1 MRKTKEGLSPL
12 VLARIMHRFSTAA
25 TNSSGVL
32 HLCCARSA
40 VAQRTKV
47 GAFVGGRG
55 FVTRTYA
62 QSGLRPLFFLRML
75 KLVLQSAQR
84 FDDLIEPR
92 FEAEESG
99 SGHHAQEKNENEQQE

>member
-1 MRKTKEGLSPL
+1 MGITRLRVAHPG
-12 VLARIMHRFSTAA
+12 RRF
-25 TNSSGVL
+25 
-32 HLCCARSA
+32 R
-40 VAQRTKV
+40 R
-47 GAFVGGRG
+47 

-62 QSGLRPLFFLRML
+62 QSGLRPLFFLGML
-75 KLVLQSAQR
+75 ELVLQSAQR